1 MTYNRSPYEEVMDK
15 ENIERLKWKTRAR
28 RTPIPPAAYPDL
40 ADQFSQLVVDSVEN
54 AVGKGE

>member
-1 MTYNRSPYEEVMDK
+1 MTYNRSPYEDLMDK
-15 ENIERLKWKTRAR
+15 EKIERLKEKTRAR
-28 RTPIPPAAYPDL
+28 RTPGPTAAYPDL